1 MTRYKGMTSLAGLI
15 TVSCNLFAVDH
26 CTAIILLIALV
37 SALELVKSWLQLT
50 AGVKCQICVPPRPL
64 CDRSQ
69 AVCHPVQE
77 VCEPNCNR

>member
-1 MTRYKGMTSLAGLI
+1 MTSLVGLI

-50 AGVKCQICVPPRPL
+50 VGVKCQICVPLPPL
-64 CDRSQ
+64 W
-69 AVCHPVQE
+69 
-77 VCEPNCNR
+77 